1 MSITNLKTFYALILL
16 ALLALASCTPTK
28 YVDISDDVR
37 FSAFI
42 GKNISTK
49 IETEALGVTFGSRR
63 DQKIDYVYIVPEP
76 NFSGPEVL
84 SRTNVAAG
92 SMFKITGVYGSNSIV
107 FTNRFYFKVVS
118 DDKNNGSESF
128 YLIEFDQ
135 DKLSYNAGL
144 NTHAFSFYE
153 EFKM

>member
-1 MSITNLKTFYALILL
+1 MIAKFKTFHALFLL
-16 ALLALASCTPTK
+16 SLLTLASCTPTK
-28 YVDISDDVR
+28 YVDISDYVR

-49 IETEALGVTFGSRR
+49 IETEALGVTFGSIR

-92 SMFKITGVYGSNSIV
+92 SMFKITGVYGSNSIF
-107 FTNRFYFKVVS
+107 FTNRFYFKVVT
-118 DDKNNGSESF
+118 DDRPNSSESF
-128 YLIEFDQ
+128 YLIEFNDSE
-135 DKLSYNAGL
+135 LGNNAGL
-144 NTHAFSFYE
+144 DSRVFHFE
-153 EFKM
+153 